1 MFALILMQFSF
12 FTSNRILNGGFYR
25 KALEKSEYF
34 TLLRKDIDYG
44 FKNLSM
50 VTSIPEEIFI
60 NSVNDDAIKS
70 LSIKNISSA
79 ENYMKYKNKYVDSK
93 FDTSMLLDNV
103 KMYSE
108 KYAQEN
114 KVKFDS
120 AFEKQIAAIAEDAG
134 KVINNHAVLF
144 NINAVEK
151 YSQFQSFR
159 SVLNKLYN
167 LRITSVIFAAIL
179 IALLVLLNI
188 TRLRRGFLWIGSSF
202 IPAAI
207 ITLVPSLLAV
217 AYRIPYKFAVSTPY
231 LKLALRDIS
240 VGYIKYFIVTSSIF
254 LIVGITSLF
263 LYTHLSN
270 KVYKKN
276 RY

>member
-1 MFALILMQFSF
+1 
-12 FTSNRILNGGFYR
+12 
-25 KALEKSEYF
+25 
-34 TLLRKDIDYG
+34 
-44 FKNLSM
+44 M

-60 NSVNDDAIKS
+60 NSVSDDAVKS

-79 ENYMKYKNKYVDSK
+79 ESYMKYKNKYVDSK

-103 KMYSE
+103 KKYSE

-114 KVKFDS
+114 KVKLDS

-151 YSQFQSFR
+151 YPQFQSFR

-167 LRITSVIFAAIL
+167 LRITSVIFTAIL
-179 IALLVLLNI
+179 IALLVLLNK
-188 TRLRRGFLWIGSSF
+188 TRLRRCFLWIGSSF
-202 IPAAI
+202 ITAAI
-207 ITLVPSLLAV
+207 ITLVPSLLAI

-240 VGYIKYFIVTSSIF
+240 SAYIKYFITTSSIF
-254 LIVGITSLF
+254 LIAGIINLF

-270 KVYKKN
+270 KAYKESTVKTQN
-276 RY
+276 